1 MSLPAPIH
9 LPALRFG
16 KPYESL
22 ERTKLVHFITGE
34 PVAEVS
40 QIGGAM
46 LGRDMQK
53 ASRAREALLAI
64 DPEEIVERL
73 QTADCSESQRCSAAP
88 ASSLRL
94 TKGKGRAASNSGS
107 SRLSRYS
114 TPHPTQ
120 VHLRPSKEQLTSS
133 HSLCC

>member
-22 ERTKLVHFITGE
+22 DRTKLVHFLTGE

-53 ASRAREALLAI
+53 ASRAREALLEI

-73 QTADCSESQRCSAAP
+73 QTAGNLYAHGTLPMGD
-88 ASSLRL
+88 
-94 TKGKGRAASNSGS
+94 
-107 SRLSRYS
+107 SRQS
-114 TPHPTQ
+114 PEDFVKQ
-120 VHLRPSKEQLTSS
+120 
-133 HSLCC
+133 